1 MRHSLLNKEFEKGN
15 YYTYGMPEMDR
26 FLQLRKGYNH
36 SKHYD
41 DSENFATIIFYKLF
55 MPCCGTFA
63 NYADKHHKEYLSD
76 IYSTS
81 QEGFVLIELMNNYD
95 KWTEK
100 ARELYKRND
109 IVENPDT
116 SNTNQD
122 TESSSEEEIQN
133 KEKNDIR
140 EEGKFTAQG
149 TLYTN
154 SRYCVS
160 MDGWSEA
167 GIRKYNSLCKL
178 AEDDRSGEHC
188 RVFEILFKKKESESK
203 VLKEQAIFK
212 QEDFV
217 QPYNNL
223 ISNSDDESSDSSDDD
238 DDNDDIEPVFDHDD
252 LFNEGGRDQE
262 IRVTRK
268 CAV

>member
-36 SKHYD
+36 SKQYD

-76 IYSTS
+76 IYSPS

-95 KWTEK
+95 KWTDK
-100 ARELYKRND
+100 AKELYKRND
-109 IVENPDT
+109 IVVKPN
-116 SNTNQD
+116 SNTNED

-133 KEKNDIR
+133 KEKNENP

-167 GIRKYNSLCKL
+167 GIKKYNSLCKL

-212 QEDFV
+212 EEDFV

-223 ISNSDDESSDSSDDD
+223 ISNSDAESSDSSDDD
-238 DDNDDIEPVFDHDD
+238 DDDDDD
-252 LFNEGGRDQE
+252 GF
-262 IRVTRK
+262 
-268 CAV
+268 